1 MAYGEYSPIM
11 VDIFGARWCP
21 DTLFFSQDQ
30 SNLWRRW
37 CSEVPDTETNLGD
50 GRPGGSTKKK
60 AWTAEIPN
68 EIQLLN
74 LCILKCDV
82 KNMVCFQI
90 ITIFNDFY
98 ITTIESLLEQF
109 GSKSP

>member
-1 MAYGEYSPIM
+1 MVNIRQSWLIFLGRDDAPTRFFFAGSKQPVEEVMQRSPRHRNESR
-11 VDIFGARWCP
+11 GWTP
-21 DTLFFSQDQ
+21 
-30 SNLWRRW
+30 RRFQ
-37 CSEVPDTETNLGD
+37 
-50 GRPGGSTKKK
+50 RKKK